1 MLIEWETGPRA
12 SQIQMR
18 WPLSTSTLLTL
29 IVDHRFKEYEGDI
42 DLLPATQNGFREGY
56 RTNNNAFILR
66 HCIDEA
72 VAANKCLAAVFIDLK
87 NAFPSTN
94 LPTLWTKLYD
104 AGARGPMM
112 DWMRVLYS
120 HMTYRVKADR
130 QFSEAFQ
137 SLWGI
142 LAGDSFSPSLFDA
155 FLHDFKPPTLPTD
168 CMLRGTRQGTTP
180 VGNLELAD
188 DITEFTQVDR
198 HVPNLTILQEKVSY
212 TEIEYFAERAFLE
225 LNASKTK
232 SLLFGA
238 RGPPTSSLT
247 LQNGL
252 VNIELVEKY
261 RYGGVFFSSSVGSG
275 LFTPHYETQATRA
288 TNAGHTLFASE
299 AYTGTM
305 PVLAGLR
312 VYRARMDCHLTY
324 GCEVAI
330 DINEKGLAL
339 LEKAQ
344 KGFLR
349 RLLGLGPL
357 SVTAPLFALTGI
369 MPIRHRRIILALR
382 YALYLLDQPPDTLVN
397 KAFIDSLAL
406 YQRNK
411 KCWIGNIITV
421 LARLPDVPVVIT
433 PDTFETAAGI
443 QTAID
448 AVADS
453 CSQHI
458 IKGLAS
464 SRLPLLHAPDWGI
477 VPTNIQTTLKMRPYL
492 RYVVVPA
499 HRKALTC
506 MLCSDHTL
514 AVEMYRRVK
523 CPKGYEIAPDNRPC
537 RYCRAPT
544 ESEVHVLFLCNGL
557 DDLVERREAF
567 FTRASTISPQFT
579 VHEITH
585 NPVRS
590 IHRFLDHRDLAPTFA
605 KFVYDV
611 MLMFPGPERRR
622 GRKD

>member
-1 MLIEWETGPRA
+1 
-12 SQIQMR
+12 
-18 WPLSTSTLLTL
+18 
-29 IVDHRFKEYEGDI
+29 
-42 DLLPATQNGFREGY
+42 
-56 RTNNNAFILR
+56 
-66 HCIDEA
+66 
-72 VAANKCLAAVFIDLK
+72 
-87 NAFPSTN
+87 
-94 LPTLWTKLYD
+94 
-104 AGARGPMM
+104 MM

-168 CMLRGTRQGTTP
+168 CRLRGTLQGTTP

-198 HVPNLTILQEKVSY
+198 HAPDLMLLQEKVNY
-212 TEIEYFAERAFLE
+212 TEVEYFSEQAFLE

-238 RGPPTSSLT
+238 RGVPTSNLT
-247 LQNGL
+247 LQNG
-252 VNIELVEKY
+252 VVDIEQVAKY
-261 RYGGVFFSSSVGSG
+261 RYGGVFFSSSVGVD
-275 LFTPHYETQATRA
+275 LFIRHYETQATRA

-324 GCEVAI
+324 GCEVCI
-330 DINEKGLAL
+330 DICEKGLAL

-357 SVTAPLFALTGI
+357 SVTAVLFALTGI

-382 YALYLLDQPPDTLVN
+382 YAIYLLKQPPTTLAN

-406 YQRNK
+406 YQKGK

-421 LARLPDVPVVIT
+421 LARLPDAPVVIT
-433 PDTFETAAGI
+433 LESFKTEAGI
-443 QTAID
+443 QAVID
-448 AVADS
+448 AVEES

-464 SRLPLLHAPDWGI
+464 SRLPLLHGPELGLL
-477 VPTNIQTTLKMRPYL
+477 PGNIQTTLKMRPYL
-492 RYVVVPA
+492 RNVIVPA

-514 AVEMYRRVK
+514 AVEMYRRVR
-523 CPKGYEIAPDNRPC
+523 CPKGYEIAPNNRPC
-537 RYCRAPT
+537 RYCHAPT
-544 ESEVHVLFLCNGL
+544 ESELHSLFLCEGF
-557 DDLVERREAF
+557 DDLRMRREAF
-567 FTRASTISPQFT
+567 FTRVSTISPQFT
-579 VHEITH
+579 VQRITQD
-585 NPVRS
+585 PIRS
-590 IHRFLDHRDLAPTFA
+590 IHLFLDHRDLAPTFA

-611 MLMFPGPERRR
+611 MIMFPGPQRKR
-622 GRKD
+622 GSKD